1 MKTNACI
8 ERIAVG
14 DRVVIYPRGRRRTW
28 TAEFS
33 LNGRHTRKSL
43 KTSKKRTALQRAT
56 GLAAKLEAGTYA
68 AEVATTIREAT
79 SAYLAYLKTEGRAPK
94 TITRYQGELNRF
106 GDFAETYGVR
116 KLSRVSLGLLDAYRA
131 ERITDHDPSTVC
143 HETVVIKQ
151 LLKWSRRRGLI
162 GVNPIAGYELTK
174 PQRKRKSVLTLE
186 QVNAILAECTPRQ
199 RRMIAMLAFTGMR
212 VSSLQVQRRDGV
224 NLRRGWLDVW
234 DVKKKQ
240 RVKLPI
246 HPRLE
251 AILRGVPRGDH
262 DLLFTAQPSRK
273 YPEGGRP
280 ISSKRLGEYFKAA
293 SARVGITGFTLHSLR
308 HFFKSFTVNAG
319 VPERAVD
326 QWLGHSDGSVR
337 GVYYHLTDAES
348 RHFMDSV
355 PFGTEPGVRDD
366 DGDQNDPCKERK
378 GDG

>member
-8 ERIAVG
+8 ERVAVG

-43 KTSKKRTALQRAT
+43 RTSKKRIALQRAT

-106 GDFAETYGVR
+106 GDFAESHGVR
-116 KLSRVSLGLLDAYRA
+116 KLSRASLGLLDAYRA
-131 ERITDHDPSTVC
+131 ERITDHDPSTVY

-162 GVNPIAGYELTK
+162 VVNPIAEYELSK
-174 PQRKRKSVLTLE
+174 PPRKRKSVLTLE
-186 QVNAILAECTPRQ
+186 QIEAILEQCTARQ
-199 RRMIAMLAFTGMR
+199 QRMIATLMMTGMR
-212 VSSLQVQRRDGV
+212 VSSLQA
-224 NLRRGWLDVW
+224 LRREDVDLKSRW
-234 DVKKKQ
+234 MTIRDVKK
-240 RVKLPI
+240 REWIKLPI

-251 AILRGVPRGDH
+251 AILRGVPRGGH

-293 SARVGITGFTLHSLR
+293 SARAGITGFTLHDLR
-308 HFFKSFTVNAG
+308 HFLKSFTVNSG

-326 QWLGHSDGSVR
+326 QWLGHSDSSVR

-348 RHFMDSV
+348 RRFMDSV
-355 PFGTEPGVRDD
+355 PFEKNDDSGGPDGSRDHSIREKQH
-366 DGDQNDPCKERK
+366 G
-378 GDG
+378 

>member
-1 MKTNACI
+1 MNARNDR
-8 ERIAVG
+8 ERIPVG
-14 DRVVIYPRGRRRTW
+14 DRVTICRRGRKGIW
-28 TAEFS
+28 SAEFS
-33 LNGRHTRKSL
+33 LNGGHKRKSL
-43 KTSKKRTALQRAT
+43 KTQNKRLAIRKAT
-56 GLAAKLEAGTYA
+56 ELAGELEAGTYRS
-68 AEVATTIREAT
+68 ELPTKIRDAGD
-79 SAYLAYLKTEGRAPK
+79 AYIKYLQVEGRAPK
-94 TITRYQGELNRF
+94 TIVRYRGEINT
-106 GDFAETYGVR
+106 FADVAEACGVR
-116 KLSRVSLGLLDAYRA
+116 KMSRVTLALLDRYRA
-131 ERITDHDPSTVC
+131 ERITDHDPSTVY

-162 GVNPIAGYELTK
+162 GVNPIAGYELNK

-240 RVKLPI
+240 WIKLPI

-273 YPEGGRP
+273 YPEGDRP

-293 SARVGITGFTLHSLR
+293 SARVGITGFTLHDLR
-308 HFFKSFTVNAG
+308 HFFKSFTVNSG

-326 QWLGHSDGSVR
+326 QWLNHSDGSVR
-337 GVYYHLTDAES
+337 GIYYHLTWAES
-348 RHFMDSV
+348 HKFMTMV
-355 PFGTEPGVRDD
+355 PFDRDAGDDRAGQEPGEKR
-366 DGDQNDPCKERK
+366 
-378 GDG
+378 